1 MTSLTLSHC
10 KNLWRLPNTICNLKL
25 LDSLDLSWCSTF
37 EYLPKN
43 LGNVEGLK
51 KLDLSGIAIEEL
63 PPSIEGLINLTLLTL
78 ADCEKLVYLPSTIS
92 SLKSLE
98 SLELSGCSKFEYLP
112 ENLGSVVG
120 LKELNLSGTFI
131 KDLPSSIEHLTNLTL
146 LTLRDCKNLVCL
158 PNTIWSLKLGNS
170 LDLAGCTKI
179 EKLPENLGNVEGLKK
194 LDLSGTDI
202 KELPSSIERLTNLT
216 KLTLSNCKNLVCLPN
231 AIWSLKLG
239 HSLDLSRCSKFENLL
254 ENLGNVEGLEKLD
267 LTGTAIKELPSSIGC
282 LTNLTVLTLKDCKNL
297 VRLLDVIWS
306 LKLGN
311 SLDLSGCSK
320 FDNLLENLRNVKG
333 LEKIDLSET
342 TIKELPSSIE
352 HLTYLTVLTL
362 KDCKNLMRLPNN
374 IFCLKLL
381 KFLDLSGCSNFDNL
395 GENLGNAKGLE
406 LLNLSGTAVK
416 EVPFSIF
423 LLENLKELNIHGCN
437 KRALSLFY
445 YMPSNSVPMGQVLP
459 SLSGLHSLR
468 YLDLSGSDLSSTPNE
483 ICYSSSLEH
492 LNLSG
497 NNFVSLP
504 ESISQLSNLRRLHL
518 EGCERLQSLQNVSS
532 TTHAVIANNCISLER
547 LPKLQNYSIKTTIIP
562 HLEVCERLHYNLCF
576 QCVNCFKLVDNIQID
591 DIL

>member
-1 MTSLTLSHC
+1 MDSTAITKLPSSVGGLIGLISLTLSDC
-10 KNLWRLPNTICNLKL
+10 KNLWRLPNTICNLKSL
-25 LDSLDLSWCSTF
+25 ESLDLSWCSTF

-63 PPSIEGLINLTLLTL
+63 PISIEGLVNLTLLTL
-78 ADCEKLVYLPSTIS
+78 ADCEKLLYLPSTIS

-98 SLELSGCSKFEYLP
+98 SLEFSGCSEFEYLP

-120 LKELNLSGTFI
+120 LKELKLSGTSI
-131 KDLPSSIEHLTNLTL
+131 KDLASSIEHLTNLTL

-158 PNTIWSLKLGNS
+158 PNTFWCLKLGNS
-170 LDLAGCTKI
+170 LDLTGCTKI
-179 EKLPENLGNVEGLKK
+179 EK
-194 LDLSGTDI
+194 
-202 KELPSSIERLTNLT
+202 
-216 KLTLSNCKNLVCLPN
+216 
-231 AIWSLKLG
+231 
-239 HSLDLSRCSKFENLL
+239 LL

-267 LTGTAIKELPSSIGC
+267 LSRTAIKELPSSIEH

-297 VRLLDVIWS
+297 VRLPNAIWS

-333 LEKIDLSET
+333 LEKIDLSGT
-342 TIKELPSSIE
+342 AIKELPSSIK

-381 KFLDLSGCSNFDNL
+381 KFLDLSRCSKFDNL

-406 LLNLSGTAVK
+406 LLNLSGKTIK
-416 EVPFSIF
+416 EVPSSIF

-437 KRALSLFY
+437 KRALYLFY
-445 YMPSNSVPMGQVLP
+445 SMPSDYVPVGQLLP

-468 YLDLSGSDLSSTPNE
+468 YLDLSDSILSSIPNE
-483 ICYSSSLEH
+483 IGCLSSWEH

-518 EGCERLQSLQNVSS
+518 EGCKRLQSLQNVPLA
-532 TTHAVIANNCISLER
+532 THVVIANNCISLER
-547 LPKLQNYSIKTTIIP
+547 LPKLQNYSIKLQLYLIWRFARSFTPI
-562 HLEVCERLHYNLCF
+562 
-576 QCVNCFKLVDNIQID
+576 CVSSASIALNWLTYSDR
-591 DIL
+591 